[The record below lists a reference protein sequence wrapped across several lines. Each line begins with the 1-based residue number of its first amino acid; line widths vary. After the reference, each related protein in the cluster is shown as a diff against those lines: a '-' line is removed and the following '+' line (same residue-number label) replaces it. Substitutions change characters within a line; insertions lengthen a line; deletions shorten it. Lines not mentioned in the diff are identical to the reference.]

1 MFQPT
6 VLIAIALFL
15 LSQNSIGCSS
25 SLQYNPLVSIIKL
38 DLDQLVFSLH
48 SMVNLL
54 LPLLFVELLKVMMF
68 DQS

>member
-1 MFQPT
+1 MLQPT
-6 VLIAIALFL
+6 VLIVIALFL